1 LTFFLF
7 CIIVIVIMIR
17 KIPTNRNL
25 RQKVFESLKN
35 FIISDQVLPGVK
47 IEEDTLARNLG
58 VSKTPIRE
66 ALSKLAHEGIVKI
79 VPNRGSYKVKIT
91 KEDLM
96 EIMLIREA
104 LEGLC
109 IRLAAAN
116 MNNEVIEKLKALL
129 DDFETNYLEKD
140 IYRYTETNLK
150 FYDLIYKT
158 AKSPW
163 LIRIIQSTRDL
174 TQLLRLM
181 LLKDPERVR
190 YSLKAHR
197 DLIEA
202 FEKRDVRLAERIR
215 RDMLRTGYES
225 YIRML
230 EEREI
235 HLSKMERKGI
245 FKREK

>member
-1 LTFFLF
+1 
-7 CIIVIVIMIR
+7 MIR
-17 KIPTNRNL
+17 KLPTTRNL

-35 FIISDQVLPGVK
+35 FIISGEVSPGAK
-47 IEEDTLARNLG
+47 IDEDALAGKLG

-66 ALSKLAHEGIVKI
+66 ALSKLAHEGIVKT
-79 VPNRGSYKVKIT
+79 VPNRGSFKVELT
-91 KEDLM
+91 KEDLTQ
-96 EIMLIREA
+96 IMLIREA

-116 MNNEVIEKLKALL
+116 INNRVIEKLKALL
-129 DDFETNYLEKD
+129 DDFETNYLEKE
-140 IYRYTETNLK
+140 IYYYTQTNLE

-174 TQLLRLM
+174 TQMLRLI

-202 FEKRDVRLAERIR
+202 FEKRDVGLAERIR
-215 RDMLRTGYES
+215 KDMLRTGYQS
-225 YIRML
+225 YMKML
-230 EEREI
+230 EEREVD
-235 HLSKMERKGI
+235 LSKTVSSKGV
-245 FKREK
+245 FNGEKRLG